1 MRLINKYTLFVVLCY
16 SFSIGLSGQD
26 YTKSLIIP
34 AVYNHYHL
42 NPFVINP
49 AHTGFENVNR
59 LLFNFRNH
67 WAGFDDSPK
76 AITLGINGSPVK
88 NMGLGGLIYSES
100 YGAASRF
107 VGQANYAYHFS
118 AGENNKMGLG
128 LSGTYNQYKLGNEV
142 ITDPLHEGPDAVINE
157 SVEGEKFFGAD
168 LGFWAEFGKKFKLGI
183 TLPQIVLTRLDN
195 KKLDGDKPFN
205 FIGFFGA
212 TWDVPEY
219 RVSLEPSILLRKVSD
234 VPFGTDLNILAKML
248 DDRLYAGFTYSFGP
262 SDSRVSFLGGV
273 RIDRLRVYYSY
284 DQSYQTSKTNN
295 NGSHELSLSF
305 DIMGSR
311 KNTNT
316 KPMNHVE
323 EMNQQ

>member
-59 LLFNFRNH
+59 LLFNFR
-67 WAGFDDSPK
+67 
-76 AITLGINGSPVK
+76 
-88 NMGLGGLIYSES
+88 
-100 YGAASRF
+100 F

-142 ITDPLHEGPDAVINE
+142 ITDPLHEGPDVLINE

-168 LGFWAEFGKKFKLGI
+168 LGFWAEFGNKFKLGI

-284 DQSYQTSKTNN
+284 DQTYQTFQTFN